1 MAFLDLVYYGNS
13 VQTWLIALAL
23 SLVVF
28 LGLELAKNL
37 VSRQLAALVQRTDN
51 DWDNQL
57 EKLLARTRIWFL
69 LVLSIYAGSQVLSL
83 SPAARDLLEKVTV
96 FVLLIQVA
104 IWGNNLI
111 NYLIGRYLRITSEK
125 DSESKATVSILGLVA
140 RIGLYTIIVLL
151 LLDNLGFEIS
161 TLIAG
166 LGIGGIAI
174 ALAAQ
179 NILSDLFGSL
189 TILLDKPFV
198 VGDFILVD
206 NFYGTVEHIGLKST
220 RIRSLSGEQLVFS
233 NHDLL
238 NSRIQNYR
246 QMQERR
252 VVFTLRI
259 NYQTPYEKLAAI
271 PSLLK
276 EIIEAQGNDAQF
288 VNLSQ
293 NIAGKLAVA
302 QTNRTIPGG
311 IVVVIEGACGNPSRS
326 FMCVI
331 KAEPHGGFTKRQAD
345 GHLTLEYIK
354 ELILTPQAKL
364 YKIGAF
370 LRHDPAAA
378 TPQEPANGWK
388 AFLFD
393 DLITQGNK
401 LSAAQYFYETF
412 LGLAFPSNSA
422 FQTKQF
428 HALTKEFIR
437 NANVDSEK
445 KIDLLNALTTYLK
458 TDQAATIQVD
468 VFSQNYL
475 GDAILQD
482 AYTAYM
488 GQKNFPATAIH
499 KDLSEVQSQLRFRKL
514 TFGHDIKLTAP
525 ADQFENYVRV
535 ESIDG
540 DTDEHGN
547 VPKWTKITVRDH
559 IRDQE

>member
-1 MAFLDLVYYGNS
+1 MSFENLSIGR
-13 VQTWLIALAL
+13 LIIHE
-23 SLVVF
+23 VF
-28 LGLELAKNL
+28 VRGADK
-37 VSRQLAALVQRTDN
+37 ALVQPTYGT
-51 DWDNQL
+51 Q
-57 EKLLARTRIWFL
+57 L
-69 LVLSIYAGSQVLSL
+69 LVLPQD
-83 SPAARDLLEKVTV
+83 ARDALQARMTNALGKSSHGVEMT
-96 FVLLIQVA
+96 IREA
-104 IWGNNLI
+104 GA
-111 NYLIGRYLRITSEK
+111 
-125 DSESKATVSILGLVA
+125 DSTWQKA
-140 RIGLYTIIVLL
+140 
-151 LLDNLGFEIS
+151 
-161 TLIAG
+161 
-166 LGIGGIAI
+166 
-174 ALAAQ
+174 
-179 NILSDLFGSL
+179 
-189 TILLDKPFV
+189 
-198 VGDFILVD
+198 
-206 NFYGTVEHIGLKST
+206 
-220 RIRSLSGEQLVFS
+220 
-233 NHDLL
+233 
-238 NSRIQNYR
+238 
-246 QMQERR
+246 
-252 VVFTLRI
+252 
-259 NYQTPYEKLAAI
+259 
-271 PSLLK
+271 K

-288 VNLSQ
+288 INCSQ
-293 NIAGKLAVA
+293 NIASRLAVA

-311 IVVVIEGACGNPSRS
+311 IVVVIEGTCGNPVRS

-331 KAEPHGGFTKRQAD
+331 KAEPHGGFTKRQAG

-378 TPQEPANGWK
+378 TAQEPTNGWK

-401 LSAAQYFYETF
+401 LSAAQYFYESF
-412 LGLAFPSNSA
+412 LGLVFPSSSA

-428 HALTKEFIR
+428 HALTKDFIR

-468 VFSQNYL
+468 AFSQNYL
-475 GDAILQD
+475 GDAALQD

-488 GQKNFPATAIH
+488 VQKNFPTVAIH
-499 KDLSEVQSQLRFRKL
+499 KDLSEVQSQLRLRKL

-540 DTDEHGN
+540 EIDEHGN